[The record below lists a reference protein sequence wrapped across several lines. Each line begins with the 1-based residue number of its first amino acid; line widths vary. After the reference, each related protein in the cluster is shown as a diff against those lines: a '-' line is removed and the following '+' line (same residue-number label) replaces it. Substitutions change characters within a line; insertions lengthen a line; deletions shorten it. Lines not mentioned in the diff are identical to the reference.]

1 MSENKED
8 FSALL
13 DEFMGKGKS
22 LQGTVVKGTIVALN
36 DDFATIDVGLKSEG
50 RLAIK
55 ELGLKEEP
63 KVGDTLEIIV
73 VADFLV

>member
-1 MSENKED
+1 MENKED

-13 DEFMGKGKS
+13 DEFMGKEKS
-22 LQGTVVKGTIVALN
+22 LQGNVVKGTIVALN
-36 DDFATIDVGLKSEG
+36 DEYATIDVGLKSEG

-63 KVGDTLEIIV
+63 KVGDKIDV
-73 VADFLV
+73 